1 MAFIKAVM
9 RKMSLFWKCQDENL
23 RSYIRGEYTYGK
35 PKRFMYRNN
44 ETVSIGKFCSIGEN
58 VSIYGGGEHRYDIV
72 STYPLKTLLVYKNK
86 KNVDETSKGKVI
98 IGNDVWIGD
107 NAVILSGV
115 KIGDGAVIGN
125 SAIVTRDVPPYAIVA
140 GNSAKVIKYRF
151 QKRYYRKT
159 FRNLVVE
166 LAGI

>member
-44 ETVSIGKFCSIGEN
+44 ETVNVGKFCSIGEN

-86 KNVDETSKGKVI
+86 KKC
-98 IGNDVWIGD
+98 
-107 NAVILSGV
+107 
-115 KIGDGAVIGN
+115 
-125 SAIVTRDVPPYAIVA
+125 R
-140 GNSAKVIKYRF
+140 
-151 QKRYYRKT
+151 
-159 FRNLVVE
+159 RNK
-166 LAGI
+166 